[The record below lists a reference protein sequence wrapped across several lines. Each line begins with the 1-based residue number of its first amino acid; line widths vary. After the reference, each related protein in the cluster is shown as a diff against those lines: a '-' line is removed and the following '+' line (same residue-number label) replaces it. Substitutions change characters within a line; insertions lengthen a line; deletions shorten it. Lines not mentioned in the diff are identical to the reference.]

1 MRQYYLNDK
10 KCISQYKKRRSCY
23 MYEDIGKSYGVSLTT
38 AWLVSH
44 LPYTLHFLGIEN
56 SYKSDLRFSVV
67 CD

>member
-1 MRQYYLNDK
+1 
-10 KCISQYKKRRSCY
+10 

-44 LPYTLHFLGIEN
+44 LPYTLHFLGTEN